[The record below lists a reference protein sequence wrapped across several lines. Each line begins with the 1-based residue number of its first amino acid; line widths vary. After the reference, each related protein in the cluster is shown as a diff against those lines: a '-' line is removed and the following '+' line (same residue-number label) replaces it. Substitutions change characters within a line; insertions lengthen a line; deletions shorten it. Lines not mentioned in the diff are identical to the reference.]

1 MATVSF
7 VLLLWMASFC
17 FVPYHVWAQDPC
29 SSYSVLSDESRS
41 VFKVSTSSYTRDEYI
56 SGWYRFMGKAGD
68 SMLDYVPSTGGYYR
82 CTAIVPGYL
91 SGQHPKGSEGIVSR
105 TVCFVS
111 GGSTCRWTT
120 TIQVKNCG
128 NYYVYKLNALTS
140 NYYLR
145 YCGSGEVGKSIVQ
158 ILLCKLSKSNFRYN

>member
-1 MATVSF
+1 MAAVSF
-7 VLLLWMASFC
+7 ILQVLVATFC
-17 FVPYHVWAQDPC
+17 TMQYHVWAQDPC

-41 VFKVSTSSYTRDEYI
+41 AFVKSSGYTWDRYLN
-56 SGWYRFMGKAGD
+56 GWYRFMGKAGD
-68 SMLDYVPSTGGYYR
+68 SMLDYAPSRGSYYR
-82 CTAIVPGYL
+82 CSAYSPGYL

-105 TVCFVS
+105 TVCFVY
-111 GGSTCRWTT
+111 GGSTCKWTT

-158 ILLCKLSKSNFRYN
+158 ILLCKFSKSNFRYN